1 LANSREGIVP
11 RTLFEP
17 KAKSPV
23 LVCGLPGS
31 GYVGKLAV
39 DYLVE
44 SFEGK
49 LFEEFYSPSF
59 PPHGNVNGDGIVRA
73 IRGELY
79 HCETGQRNDL
89 FVFTADAQPTTSK
102 GEYELC
108 EMVLQEA
115 KRRGATIVFTL
126 AAYITGGFEADQR
139 VFGAATSQELLSELT
154 ENGISAMKEGGI
166 SGMNGVIVGMA
177 GLLGMDGSCL
187 LGETSGYL
195 VDPIASQLVL
205 EALSRVMKLKIDL
218 GKLTERAIEAKQVI
232 GDIRTMT
239 EQGTEPGGS
248 KRTGQPG
255 YIG

>member
-1 LANSREGIVP
+1 MENRQGEIVT
-11 RTLFEP
+11 RTIFEP

-39 DYLVE
+39 DHLVE
-44 SFEGK
+44 SFNGK
-49 LFEEFYSPSF
+49 LFEELYSPSF
-59 PPHGNVNGDGIVRA
+59 PPHGNVKGDGVVRP

-108 EMVLQEA
+108 EVVLQAA
-115 KRRGATIVFTL
+115 KKRGATIVFTL
-126 AAYITGGFEADQR
+126 AAYITGGFEVEQR

-154 ENGISAMKEGGI
+154 ENGVRAMKEGGI
-166 SGMNGVIVGMA
+166 SGMNGIIVGMA

-218 GKLTERAIEAKQVI
+218 GKLSERAIEAKQVI

>member
-1 LANSREGIVP
+1 LGNRQEEIVS

-17 KAKSPV
+17 QAKSPV

-39 DYLVE
+39 DHLVE
-44 SFEGK
+44 SFRGK

-59 PPHGNVNGDGIVRA
+59 PPHGNVKEQGVVRA

-108 EMVLQEA
+108 EVVLQAA
-115 KRRGATIVFTL
+115 KKRGATIVFTL
-126 AAYITGGFEADQR
+126 AAYITGGFEVEQR

-154 ENGISAMKEGGI
+154 ENGVKAMKEGGI
-166 SGMNGVIVGMA
+166 SGMNGIIVGMA

-218 GKLTERAIEAKQVI
+218 GKLSERALEAKQVI

-239 EQGTEPGGS
+239 EQGIEPGGS